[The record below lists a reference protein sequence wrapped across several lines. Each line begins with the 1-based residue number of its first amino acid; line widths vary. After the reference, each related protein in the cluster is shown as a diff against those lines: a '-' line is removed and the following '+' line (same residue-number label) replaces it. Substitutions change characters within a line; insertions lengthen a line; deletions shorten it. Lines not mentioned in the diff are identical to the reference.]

1 MSISRKTLPLQWQHS
16 RLGIAKRRAWHPNTS
31 NLMYGERNGMIVSS
45 PLQYQYGVLCA
56 VRVLENII
64 SNGGH
69 VWVVNTSPTLAP
81 LVLSLSH
88 IGRESISYSSHAWT
102 PGTLTNWHSVSRSVL
117 SYGMFKQRCGL
128 LLREESLE
136 FPRYRRVRRHFQ
148 GLISTDGTPA
158 PQPDLIIML
167 SPGLNP
173 RVIDEAMRMHIPV
186 IGFVESDTSLKGIT
200 YPIPINL
207 QNLRDVY
214 KTLTTILSVA
224 IPRK

>member
-1 MSISRKTLPLQWQHS
+1 MSTLRNTLPIQWQHS
-16 RLGIAKRRAWHPNTS
+16 RLGIARRRAWHPNTS
-31 NLMYGERNGMIVSS
+31 DLMYGERNGMIVSS
-45 PLQYQYGVLCA
+45 LTQYKYGVLRA
-56 VRVLENII
+56 VRVVENII

-69 VWVVNTSPTLAP
+69 VWVINTSPTLAP

-88 IGRESISYSSHAWT
+88 IARESISYSSYAWT

-117 SYGMFKQRCGL
+117 AYGMFKQRCGSL
-128 LLREESLE
+128 LHKDSLE

-148 GLISTDGTPA
+148 GLVNKDGTPA

-167 SPGLNP
+167 NPGMSS
-173 RVIDEAMRMHIPV
+173 RVIDEATRMHIPV

-207 QNLRDVY
+207 QNLREVY
-214 KTLTTILSVA
+214 RTLINILSVGS
-224 IPRK
+224 RK